1 MKFEWICGR
10 YPEECSYT
18 LEYTKLDG
26 NSKQTAIKESNP
38 SEGEKT
44 LSICN

>member
-1 MKFEWICGR
+1 MKFEWISGR

-26 NSKQTAIKESNP
+26 SSKQIAIKESNP